1 MIELREISDENF
13 HDCLHIDSGI
23 SKEDYV
29 DSVEFSLAEAWS
41 LRPFSHPKAIYNEG
55 ELIGYVSLYCKDR
68 NGEIINFLIDK
79 KYQGKGFGRKAAE
92 VCIDYLKT
100 EYSLA
105 QISLPVH
112 EKHLEARK
120 FWKKLGFQESN
131 NIEDDYIFMRRTT

>member
-13 HDCLHIDSGI
+13 YDCLHIDSGI

-41 LRPFSHPKAIYNEG
+41 LRPFSHPRAIYNG
-55 ELIGYVSLYCKDR
+55 MDLIGYVSLYCKDR
-68 NGEIINFLIDK
+68 NGEIINFVIDK
-79 KYQGKGFGRKAAE
+79 QYQGKGLGRKAVE
-92 VCIDYLKT
+92 VCIDYLQT
-100 EYSLA
+100 EHSVT

-131 NIEDDYIFMRRTT
+131 NIEDDYIFMRRIL